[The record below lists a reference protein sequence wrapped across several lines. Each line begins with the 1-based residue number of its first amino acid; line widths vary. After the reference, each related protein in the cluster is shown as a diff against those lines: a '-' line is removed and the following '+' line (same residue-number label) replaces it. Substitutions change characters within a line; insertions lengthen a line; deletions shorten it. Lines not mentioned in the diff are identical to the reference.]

1 MLSLF
6 GDEFD
11 IQVKQSDVKT
21 LIDKSK
27 IVKTDS
33 DTDINKLLKSKK
45 LALLDRL
52 ELIKT
57 NVYKVLGKQKENVLT
72 IKDKNTFEQY
82 VTNAINS
89 GRIAID
95 TETNNSLIVPGAKL
109 MGLCLYHPGAKQ
121 AYIPINH
128 TDLDGNRL
136 SWQCTEKDCQEQLQR
151 ILDAKTFKVFHNAKF
166 DYKVIKTTCNIEVP
180 ADWDTFIA
188 AKLLDENEFSAGLKQ
203 QYIDKI
209 DPSQEKY
216 SIDHLFENVEYAMV
230 DPEVFALYA
239 ATDPKMTDDLYLW
252 QKPRMEAVEK
262 ENSTCNFYK
271 LFKEVEMPC
280 IQVVAEMELNGVLF
294 DTEYANRLRSKF
306 EKQLA
311 EIDEKINTELNTLQ
325 PKIEAWKLSPEANAK
340 ARVYV
345 PAKSKMTPD
354 KIAQTYPLI
363 DEKGARYKVGKAKVE
378 QLEEPISMASP
389 TQLAILLYDILGA
402 PIVEKDSPRGTGED
416 VLQKLK
422 DKIPLCGLLLD
433 RRGVVKLLDA
443 FINSLPETVNP
454 LTGKIHCSFNQYGA
468 ATGRFSSSN
477 PNLQQIPSHLKT
489 IRMLFRAD
497 CVNHQVN
504 LTDNYYIVPKTDEV
518 ETLAGWKKVKD
529 LVIGDTIIGQNN
541 QDIIKDIVKDSN
553 NYYLY
558 IETKEVMS
566 DEVN

>member
-1 MLSLF
+1 M
-6 GDEFD
+6 
-11 IQVKQSDVKT
+11 
-21 LIDKSK
+21 
-27 IVKTDS
+27 
-33 DTDINKLLKSKK
+33 
-45 LALLDRL
+45 
-52 ELIKT
+52 
-57 NVYKVLGKQKENVLT
+57 
-72 IKDKNTFEQY
+72 
-82 VTNAINS
+82 
-89 GRIAID
+89 
-95 TETNNSLIVPGAKL
+95 
-109 MGLCLYHPGAKQ
+109 
-121 AYIPINH
+121 
-128 TDLDGNRL
+128 
-136 SWQCTEKDCQEQLQR
+136 
-151 ILDAKTFKVFHNAKF
+151 
-166 DYKVIKTTCNIEVP
+166 
-180 ADWDTFIA
+180 
-188 AKLLDENEFSAGLKQ
+188 KQ

-262 ENSTCNFYK
+262 ENPTCNFYK

-345 PAKSKMTPD
+345 PAKSKMVPD

-363 DEKGARYKVGKAKVE
+363 DEKGARYKVGKAKIE
-378 QLEEPISMASP
+378 QLEEPIS
-389 TQLAILLYDILGA
+389 I
-402 PIVEKDSPRGTGED
+402 GTGED

-497 CVNHQVN
+497 CINHQVN

-518 ETLAGWKKVKD
+518 ETLVGWKKVKD

-541 QDIIKDIVKDSN
+541 QDIIKDIKIINTD
-553 NYYLY
+553 YLLY
-558 IETKEVMS
+558 I
-566 DEVN
+566 